1 LKSVLRGEHVFPN
14 NWPRKWL
21 RELFRVGCSYGFM
34 RKVYACV
41 EELELRYEDLPEEEK
56 PSVSELKNRCIK
68 IMLEATHAKRWA
80 TANKRYR

>member
-1 LKSVLRGEHVFPN
+1 MFSN

-21 RELFRVGCSYGFM
+21 RELFRVGYSYGFM

-41 EELELRYEDLPEEEK
+41 EELELRYEDMPEEEK
-56 PSVSELKNRCIK
+56 PSIDELKNRCIEM
-68 IMLEATHAKRWA
+68 ILEATHVKRQL